1 MSGNSSIAGHAL
13 RDPPFAPAR
22 KLQAP
27 RLLYM
32 GEKTVTTN
40 ARTLA
45 RLLARD
51 TRGAAM
57 TEYVVLVGTV
67 GIVLM
72 VALVAAGPVLVHAYQ
87 RTRDMI
93 AGPFP

>member
-1 MSGNSSIAGHAL
+1 MVSE
-13 RDPPFAPAR
+13 PVVT
-22 KLQAP
+22 
-27 RLLYM
+27 RL
-32 GEKTVTTN
+32 
-40 ARTLA
+40 RTLA

-57 TEYVVLVGTV
+57 HEYVVLVGTV
-67 GIVLM
+67 GILLM